1 MPGAMADL
9 FEGAW
14 FVLPARGGSKGVP
27 RKVLRHL
34 GGKPLI
40 LHSLHRLAQ
49 RLPRE
54 RLIVSTDSAEIA
66 SVCEPF
72 AMIHPR
78 SAELAGDAVTLD
90 DVAVAVAGWLKDRGA
105 SDGDLFMTLQPTS
118 PFLSLATL
126 ERGLGLLR
134 AGAGSLLTVQKD
146 GHLRWT
152 RDEQGKPA
160 PLYKA
165 RVNRQWAA
173 PCFVETGGIIA
184 ARIGD
189 VLAHKTRIVQPVE
202 LLELNEM
209 EGLDIDTHADW
220 AMAEY
225 FAQRK
230 RIVIRGDA
238 SPTRGMGH
246 VHRMLALAYE
256 LASHRVTLVTRR
268 DGGNQL
274 GATFLGAAPFELAA
288 IDDEAEFLAL
298 LEREQPDIA
307 ILDVLNTEPDYVQAV
322 HAHAKVVV
330 SFEDLGPGARFA
342 DIVIND
348 LYTDLSPQENHWYSV
363 QYSIVGPT
371 FENTLPRPELREQ
384 VEKVLISFGGTD
396 PNNLTLKAL
405 AALQQLRFG
414 GEVIVVLGPG
424 YAHPPFELSAFGLR
438 GEVHQSV
445 QNMAQ
450 LTREADVALTSA
462 GRTVTELMTMGVP
475 MITICQNM
483 HELRHTHAS
492 SPYGV
497 INLGLGQHIDPAT
510 LAEHLR
516 LLIDDKRLRADMRAR
531 GFAAVHERSN
541 KRVAESILKAAQ
553 AIAARAATAAAPH
566 PKSESAS

>member
-1 MPGAMADL
+1 MSADP
-9 FEGAW
+9 FQGAW

-54 RLIVSTDSAEIA
+54 RLVVSTDSAEIA
-66 SVCEPF
+66 QVCEPF
-72 AMIHPR
+72 ATIHPR

-90 DVAVAVAGWLKDRGA
+90 DVAVAVAGWLKQRGA
-105 SDGDLFMTLQPTS
+105 SDDHLFMTLQPTS

-134 AGAGSLLTVQKD
+134 GGAGSLLTVQRD

-152 RDEQGKPA
+152 RDDQGKPA

-189 VLAHKTRIVQPVE
+189 VLANKTRIVQPVE
-202 LLELNEM
+202 LLELGEM

-230 RIVIRGDA
+230 RIIIRGDA
-238 SPTRGMGH
+238 SPKHGMGH

-256 LASHRVTLVTRR
+256 LASHRVTLVTRK
-268 DGGNQL
+268 DGGNEL
-274 GATFLGAAPFELAA
+274 GAKFLTQAPFELET
-288 IDDEAEFLAL
+288 IDDDAAFYAL

-307 ILDVLNTEPDYVQAV
+307 ILDVLDTQPDYVQAV
-322 HAHAKVVV
+322 RKHAKCVVN
-330 SFEDLGPGARFA
+330 FEDLGPGASHA

-348 LYTDLSPQENHWYSV
+348 LYTDLAPRENHWYSV
-363 QYSIVGPT
+363 QYSIVGPA
-371 FENTLPRPELREQ
+371 FENTKPREQLSEQ

-396 PNNLTLKAL
+396 PNNLTIKAL
-405 AALQQLRFG
+405 TALQQLKFA
-414 GEVIVVLGPG
+414 GEVLVVLGPG
-424 YAHPPFELSAFGLR
+424 YGHPPFELSSYGLR
-438 GEVHQSV
+438 GEIHRSV
-445 QNMAQ
+445 QNMAL
-450 LTREADVALTSA
+450 LTRDADVAITAA

-475 MITICQNM
+475 MITMCQNM
-483 HELRHTHAS
+483 NELRHTHAS

-497 INLGLGQHIDPAT
+497 INLGLGQHVDPST

-516 LLIDDKRLRADMRAR
+516 LVIDDKRLRQDMRAR
-531 GFAAVHERSN
+531 GFSAVRDRSN
-541 KRVAESILKAAQ
+541 KRVAESILKAAET
-553 AIAARAATAAAPH
+553 IATEKA
-566 PKSESAS
+566 KQS

>member
-1 MPGAMADL
+1 MTTDV
-9 FEGAW
+9 FQGAW

-40 LHSLHRLAQ
+40 LHSLHRLGA

-54 RLIVSTDSAEIA
+54 RLIVSTDSQEIA
-66 SVCEPF
+66 VVCEPF
-72 AMIHPR
+72 ATIHPR
-78 SAELAGDAVTLD
+78 TAELAGDAVTLD

-105 SDGDLFMTLQPTS
+105 KDSDLFVTLQPTS

-126 ERGLGLLR
+126 ERGLSLLQ
-134 AGAGSLLTVQKD
+134 GAASLLTVQRD

-152 RDEQGKPA
+152 RDEHGKPA

-202 LLELNEM
+202 LLELGEM

-230 RIVIRGDA
+230 RILIRGDA
-238 SPTRGMGH
+238 SPKHGMGH

-256 LASHRVTLVTRR
+256 LASHRVTLVTRK
-268 DGGNQL
+268 DGDNEL
-274 GATFLGAAPFELAA
+274 GARFLGSAPFDLAA
-288 IDDEAEFLAL
+288 IDGEEEFFAL
-298 LEREQPDIA
+298 LEREQPDLA
-307 ILDVLNTEPDYVQAV
+307 ILDVLSTEPDYVHAV
-322 HAHAKVVV
+322 RKHAKVVV

-348 LYTDLSPQENHWYSV
+348 LYTDLAPRENHWYSV

-371 FENTLPRPELREQ
+371 FESVKPRDRLSDK
-384 VEKVLISFGGTD
+384 VEKALISFGGTD
-396 PNNLTLKAL
+396 PNNLTVKAL
-405 AALQQLRFG
+405 TALQQIAFA

-424 YAHPPFELSAFGLR
+424 YSHPPFQLDTYGLR
-438 GEVHQSV
+438 GEVHRSV
-445 QNMAQ
+445 QNMAA
-450 LTREADVALTSA
+450 LTREADIAITAA

-475 MITICQNM
+475 MITMCQNM

-497 INLGLGQHIDPAT
+497 INLGLGQHIGPDT

-516 LLIDDKRLRADMRAR
+516 MLIDDKRLREDMRAR
-531 GFAAVHERSN
+531 GFSAVRDRSN
-541 KRVAESILKAAQ
+541 KRVAESILKAAET
-553 AIAARAATAAAPH
+553 IAAG
-566 PKSESAS
+566 KV

>member
-1 MPGAMADL
+1 MSADP

-40 LHSLHRLAQ
+40 LCSLHRLAT

-54 RLIVSTDSAEIA
+54 RLVVSTDSAEIA
-66 SVCEPF
+66 QVCEPF
-72 AMIHPR
+72 ATIHPR

-90 DVAVAVAGWLKDRGA
+90 DVAVAVATWLKERGA
-105 SDGDLFMTLQPTS
+105 SDSDLFMTLQPTS
-118 PFLSLATL
+118 PFLALATL

-134 AGAGSLLTVQKD
+134 AGAGSLLTVQRD

-152 RDEQGKPA
+152 RDDQGKPA

-202 LLELNEM
+202 LLELGEM

-230 RIVIRGDA
+230 RILIRGDA
-238 SPTRGMGH
+238 SPKHGMGH

-256 LASHRVTLVTRR
+256 LASHRVTLVTRS
-268 DGGNQL
+268 DGGNEL
-274 GATFLGAAPFELAA
+274 GAKFLAQAPFELAA
-288 IDDEAEFLAL
+288 IEDEAAFFAL

-307 ILDVLNTEPDYVQAV
+307 ILDVLDTLPEYVQAV
-322 HAHAKVVV
+322 REHAKCVVN
-330 SFEDLGPGARFA
+330 FEDLGPGASHA

-348 LYTDLSPQENHWYSV
+348 LYTDLAPRENHWYSV
-363 QYSIVGPT
+363 QYSIVGPA
-371 FENTLPRPELREQ
+371 FENTKPREQ
-384 VEKVLISFGGTD
+384 LSERVDKALISFGGTD
-396 PNNLTLKAL
+396 PNNLTVKAL
-405 AALQQLRFG
+405 TALQQLKFA

-424 YAHPPFELSAFGLR
+424 YGHPPFELTTFGLR
-438 GEVHQSV
+438 GEIHRSV
-445 QNMAQ
+445 QNMAL
-450 LTREADVALTSA
+450 LTRDADVAITAA

-475 MITICQNM
+475 MITMCQNM

-497 INLGLGQHIDPAT
+497 INLGLGQHVDPST

-516 LLIDDKRLRADMRAR
+516 LLIDDKRLREDMRAR
-531 GFAAVHERSN
+531 GFQAVRDRSN
-541 KRVAESILKAAQ
+541 KRVAESILKAAET
-553 AIAARAATAAAPH
+553 IAAEKA
-566 PKSESAS
+566 KQL

>member
-1 MPGAMADL
+1 MTDQ

-40 LHSLHRLAQ
+40 LWSLQRLAT

-66 SVCEPF
+66 QVCEPY
-72 AMIHPR
+72 ATIHPR

-90 DVAVAVAGWLKDRGA
+90 DVAVAVAGWLKERGVQ
-105 SDGDLFMTLQPTS
+105 DGDLFMTLQPTS

-126 ERGLGLLR
+126 ERGLDLLR
-134 AGAGSLLTVQKD
+134 GGAASLLTVQRD

-152 RDEQGKPA
+152 RDDQGKPA

-202 LLELNEM
+202 LLELSEM

-230 RIVIRGDA
+230 RILIRGDA
-238 SPTRGMGH
+238 SPKHGMGH

-256 LASHRVTLVTRR
+256 LASHRVTLVTRG
-268 DGGNQL
+268 DGGNEL
-274 GATFLGAAPFELAA
+274 GAKFLANAPFDLAT
-288 IDDEAEFLAL
+288 IEDDAGFYAL
-298 LEREQPDIA
+298 LEREQPDLA
-307 ILDVLNTEPDYVQAV
+307 ILDELNTVPEHVLAVQK
-322 HAHAKVVV
+322 HAKVVV
-330 SFEDLGPGARFA
+330 NFEDLGPGARHA

-348 LYTDLSPQENHWYSV
+348 LYTDLAPRENHWYSV
-363 QYSIVGPT
+363 QYSIVGPA
-371 FENTLPRPELREQ
+371 FESVKPRAELRDK

-396 PNNLTLKAL
+396 PNNLTIKAL
-405 AALQQLRFG
+405 TALAQLKYA

-424 YAHPPFELSAFGLR
+424 YGHPPFELASFGLA
-438 GEVHQSV
+438 GTVHRSV
-445 QNMAQ
+445 QNMAA
-450 LTREADVALTSA
+450 LVRDADAAITAA

-475 MITICQNM
+475 MVAMCQNM
-483 HELRHTHAS
+483 NELRHTHAS

-497 INLGLGQHIDPAT
+497 INLGLGQHVDPST
-510 LAEHLR
+510 LAEHLK
-516 LLIDDKRLRADMRAR
+516 LVIEDKRLREDMRAR
-531 GFAAVHERSN
+531 GFQAVRDRSN
-541 KRVAESILKAAQ
+541 KRVAESILKAAET
-553 AIAARAATAAAPH
+553 IAAEKA
-566 PKSESAS
+566 KQL

>member
-1 MPGAMADL
+1 MPEAMADS

-34 GGKPLI
+34 GGKSLI
-40 LHSLHRLAQ
+40 LHSLHRLSQ

-54 RLIVSTDSAEIA
+54 RLVVSTDSAEIA
-66 SVCEPF
+66 SVCEPY
-72 AMIHPR
+72 ASIHPR

-90 DVAVAVAGWLKDRGA
+90 DVAVAVAAWLKERGA
-105 SDGDLFMTLQPTS
+105 SDQDLFVTLQPTS

-126 ERGLGLLR
+126 ERGLALLR
-134 AGAGSLLTVQKD
+134 GGASSLLTVQRD

-152 RDEQGKPA
+152 RDDQGKPA

-189 VLAHKTRIVQPVE
+189 VLAHNTRIVQPVE
-202 LLELNEM
+202 LLELSEM

-230 RIVIRGDA
+230 RILIRGDA
-238 SPTRGMGH
+238 SPKHGMGH

-268 DGGNQL
+268 DGGNEL
-274 GATFLGAAPFELAA
+274 GAKFLGDAPFELAA
-288 IDDEAEFLAL
+288 IDDEAGFLAL
-298 LEREQPDIA
+298 LEQEQPDIA
-307 ILDVLNTEPDYVQAV
+307 ILDVLNTEPEYVQAV
-322 HAHAKVVV
+322 HEHARVVV
-330 SFEDLGPGARFA
+330 NFEDLGPGARHA

-371 FENTLPRPELREQ
+371 FENTQPRADISER

-396 PNNLTLKAL
+396 PNNLTIKAL
-405 AALQQLRFG
+405 SALEQVGFV

-424 YAHPPFELSAFGLR
+424 YAHPAFELETFGLN
-438 GEVHQSV
+438 GDVHRSV
-445 QNMAQ
+445 QNMAL
-450 LTREADVALTSA
+450 LTRDADVAITAA

-475 MITICQNM
+475 MITMCQNM
-483 HELRHTHAS
+483 NELRHTHAS

-497 INLGLGQHIDPAT
+497 INLGLGQHVDAST

-516 LLIDDKRLRADMRAR
+516 LLIEDKRLRADMRAR
-531 GFAAVHERSN
+531 GFQAVRDRSN

-553 AIAARAATAAAPH
+553 AIVSR
-566 PKSESAS
+566 KSEQAS

>member
-1 MPGAMADL
+1 MTDL

-40 LHSLHRLAQ
+40 LCSLHRLAT

-66 SVCEPF
+66 QVCEPF
-72 AMIHPR
+72 ATIHPR

-90 DVAVAVAGWLKDRGA
+90 DVAVAVAGWLKERGA
-105 SDGDLFMTLQPTS
+105 KDDDLFVTLQPTS

-134 AGAGSLLTVQKD
+134 GGASSLLTVQRD

-152 RDEQGKPA
+152 RDDQGKPA

-202 LLELNEM
+202 LLELGEM

-230 RIVIRGDA
+230 RILIRGDA
-238 SPTRGMGH
+238 SPKHGMGH

-256 LASHRVTLVTRR
+256 LASHRVTLVVRK
-268 DGGNQL
+268 DGDNAI
-274 GATFLGAAPFELAA
+274 GASFLGSAPFDLAA
-288 IDDEAEFLAL
+288 IESEQEFFAL
-298 LEREQPDIA
+298 LEREQPEIA
-307 ILDVLNTEPDYVQAV
+307 ILDVLDTQPEYVQAV
-322 HAHAKVVV
+322 RKHAKVVV
-330 SFEDLGPGARFA
+330 NFEDLGPGASHA

-348 LYTDLSPQENHWYSV
+348 LYTDLAPRENHWYSV
-363 QYSIVGPT
+363 QYSIVGPA
-371 FENTLPRPELREQ
+371 FESTTPREQ
-384 VEKVLISFGGTD
+384 LRDKVEKVLISFGGTD
-396 PNNLTLKAL
+396 PNNLTIKAL
-405 AALQQLRFG
+405 TALSQLKFS
-414 GEVIVVLGPG
+414 GEVVVVLGPG
-424 YAHPPFELSAFGLR
+424 YSHAPFELSAYGLS
-438 GEVHQSV
+438 GEIHRSV

-450 LTREADVALTSA
+450 LVRDADVAITAA

-475 MITICQNM
+475 MIAMCQNM

-497 INLGLGQHIDPAT
+497 INLGLGQHVDPGT
-510 LAEHLR
+510 LAEHLK
-516 LLIDDKRLRADMRAR
+516 LMIDDKRLREDMRAR
-531 GFAAVHERSN
+531 GFQAVRDRSN
-541 KRVAESILKAAQ
+541 KRVAESILKAAEV
-553 AIAARAATAAAPH
+553 IAAA
-566 PKSESAS
+566 KSEQSP

>member
-1 MPGAMADL
+1 MTTDV
-9 FEGAW
+9 FQGAW

-40 LHSLHRLAQ
+40 LHSLHRLAT

-54 RLIVSTDSAEIA
+54 RLVVSTDSQEIA

-72 AMIHPR
+72 ATIHPR
-78 SAELAGDAVTLD
+78 TAELAGDAVTLD

-105 SDGDLFMTLQPTS
+105 KDSDLFVTLQPTS

-126 ERGLGLLR
+126 ERGLELLK
-134 AGAGSLLTVQKD
+134 GAASLLTVQRD

-152 RDEQGKPA
+152 RDEHGKPA

-202 LLELNEM
+202 LLELGEM

-230 RIVIRGDA
+230 RILIRGDA
-238 SPTRGMGH
+238 SPKHGMGH

-256 LASHRVTLVTRR
+256 LASHRVTLVTRK
-268 DGGNQL
+268 DGENEL
-274 GATFLGAAPFELAA
+274 GAKFLGNAPFDLAQ
-288 IDDEAEFLAL
+288 IDGEEEFFQL
-298 LEREQPDIA
+298 LEREQPDLA
-307 ILDVLNTEPDYVQAV
+307 ILDVLSTEPDYVHAV
-322 HAHAKVVV
+322 RKHAKVVV
-330 SFEDLGPGARFA
+330 NFEDLGPGARFA

-348 LYTDLSPQENHWYSV
+348 LYTDLAPRENHWYSV

-371 FENTLPRPELREQ
+371 FESVRPRDRLSDK
-384 VEKVLISFGGTD
+384 VERVLISFGGTD
-396 PNNLTLKAL
+396 PNNLTVKAL
-405 AALQQLRFG
+405 TALQQIAFA

-424 YAHPPFELSAFGLR
+424 YSHPAVELEPFGLR
-438 GEVHQSV
+438 GEVHRSV
-445 QNMAQ
+445 QNMAA
-450 LTREADVALTSA
+450 LTREADIAITAA

-475 MITICQNM
+475 MITMCQNM

-497 INLGLGQHIDPAT
+497 INLGLGQHIGPDT

-516 LLIDDKRLRADMRAR
+516 MLIDDKRLREDMRAR
-531 GFAAVHERSN
+531 GFSAVRDRSN
-541 KRVAESILKAAQ
+541 KRVAESILKAAET
-553 AIAARAATAAAPH
+553 IAAGKVQAP
-566 PKSESAS
+566 

>member
-1 MPGAMADL
+1 MSADP

-40 LHSLHRLAQ
+40 LCSLHRLAT

-54 RLIVSTDSAEIA
+54 RLVVSTDSAEIA
-66 SVCEPF
+66 QVCEPF
-72 AMIHPR
+72 ATIHPR

-90 DVAVAVAGWLKDRGA
+90 DVAVAVAAWLKERGA
-105 SDGDLFMTLQPTS
+105 SDSDLFMTLQPTS
-118 PFLSLATL
+118 PFLALATL

-134 AGAGSLLTVQKD
+134 AGAGSLLTVQRD

-152 RDEQGKPA
+152 RDDQGKPA

-202 LLELNEM
+202 LLELGEM

-230 RIVIRGDA
+230 RILIRGDA
-238 SPTRGMGH
+238 SPKHGMGH

-256 LASHRVTLVTRR
+256 LASHRVTLVTRS
-268 DGGNQL
+268 DGGNEL
-274 GATFLGAAPFELAA
+274 GAKFLAQAPFELAA
-288 IDDEAEFLAL
+288 IEDEAAFFAL

-307 ILDVLNTEPDYVQAV
+307 ILDVLDTLPEYVQAV
-322 HAHAKVVV
+322 REHAKCVVN
-330 SFEDLGPGARFA
+330 FEDLGPGASHA

-348 LYTDLSPQENHWYSV
+348 LYTDLAPRENHWYSV
-363 QYSIVGPT
+363 QYSIVGPA
-371 FENTLPRPELREQ
+371 FENTKPREQ
-384 VEKVLISFGGTD
+384 LSERVDKALISFGGTD
-396 PNNLTLKAL
+396 PNNLTVKAL
-405 AALQQLRFG
+405 TALQQLKFA

-424 YAHPPFELSAFGLR
+424 YGHPPFELTTFGLR
-438 GEVHQSV
+438 GEIHRSV
-445 QNMAQ
+445 QNMAL
-450 LTREADVALTSA
+450 LTRDADVAITAA

-475 MITICQNM
+475 MITMCQNM

-497 INLGLGQHIDPAT
+497 INLGLGQHVDPST

-516 LLIDDKRLRADMRAR
+516 LLIDDKRLREDMRAR
-531 GFAAVHERSN
+531 GFQAVRDRSN
-541 KRVAESILKAAQ
+541 KRVAESILKAAET
-553 AIAARAATAAAPH
+553 IAAEKA
-566 PKSESAS
+566 KQL

>member
-1 MPGAMADL
+1 MVNDG
-9 FEGAW
+9 FQNAW

-40 LHSLHRLAQ
+40 LHSLHRLAT

-54 RLIVSTDSAEIA
+54 RLIVSTDSPEIA
-66 SVCEPF
+66 AVCEPY
-72 AMIHPR
+72 ATIHPR
-78 SAELAGDAVTLD
+78 TAELAGDAVTLD
-90 DVAVAVAGWLKDRGA
+90 DVAVAVAGWLKQRGA
-105 SDGDLFMTLQPTS
+105 EDSDLFMTLQPTS

-126 ERGLGLLR
+126 ERGLSLLR
-134 AGAGSLLTVQKD
+134 GGVASLLTVQKD

-230 RIVIRGDA
+230 RILIRGDA
-238 SPTRGMGH
+238 SRTRGMGH

-256 LASHRVTLVTRR
+256 LASHHVSLVTRS
-268 DGGNQL
+268 DGDNAI
-274 GATFLGAAPFELAA
+274 GAQFLEKAPFDL
-288 IDDEAEFLAL
+288 ITLDSDEALQPL
-298 LEREQPDIA
+298 LERERPDVL
-307 ILDVLNTEPDYVQAV
+307 ILDVLSTEVAFVQAARK
-322 HAHAKVVV
+322 HTKVVV
-330 SFEDLGPGARFA
+330 NLEDLGPGASCA

-348 LYTDLSPQENHWYSV
+348 LYTDLAPRENHWYSV
-363 QYSIVGPT
+363 QYSIVGPA
-371 FENTLPRPELREQ
+371 FESTKPREQ
-384 VEKVLISFGGTD
+384 VRDTVEKVLISFGGTD
-396 PNNLTLKAL
+396 PNNLTIKAL
-405 AALQQLRFG
+405 TALSQLKFA

-424 YAHPPFELSAFGLR
+424 YGHPPFELTSYGLS
-438 GEVHQSV
+438 GEVHRSV
-445 QNMAQ
+445 QNMA
-450 LTREADVALTSA
+450 LLVREADIAITAA

-475 MITICQNM
+475 MVAMCQNM

-497 INLGLGQHIDPAT
+497 INLGLGQHVDPGT
-510 LAEHLR
+510 LAEHLK
-516 LLIDDKRLRADMRAR
+516 LLIEDKRLREDMRAR
-531 GFAAVHERSN
+531 GFQAVRDRSN
-541 KRVAESILKAAQ
+541 KRVAESILKAAEV
-553 AIAARAATAAAPH
+553 IAAV
-566 PKSESAS
+566 KSEQAP